1 MEIWRAAFTVKYI
14 QGIGCD
20 KCLDISDNLGVKE
33 EASMDFT
40 GEPSTRLN
48 HKLSKVD
55 GWVSSILLIAGLLA
69 IMGGTAC
76 QGGLSDT
83 ISVQPERGLP
93 AVVMTGDEFWVTVTF
108 TSPEDDFHAIGLTDM
123 APAGWDVSVNLT
135 WTDPQAMMAHTP
147 EPGMA
152 VYVWDGPQDAGVE
165 FTAEYKVRVPVDAE
179 PGDYTFSGFLEYYI
193 EPYPAPSYEEEIAG
207 GIQVTVS

>member
-1 MEIWRAAFTVKYI
+1 
-14 QGIGCD
+14 
-20 KCLDISDNLGVKE
+20 
-33 EASMDFT
+33 MDFT